1 MYAIISLQGRQYKIE
16 NGSVLD
22 VNRLPQQAGE
32 TMEMDNCILAL
43 RDDDGSFKTGTPA
56 LQDASVQLDIVEHF
70 QDNKVTAFKM
80 KRRKRYRRT
89 KGHRQALT
97 RIKVAQINSGK

>member
-1 MYAIISLQGRQYKIE
+1 MYAIISLQGRQYKVE
-16 NGSVLD
+16 NGSILS

-32 TMEMDNCILAL
+32 SVELKDCVMAA

-56 LQDASVQLDIVEHF
+56 LQDASVKLDVMEHF
-70 QDNKVTAFKM
+70 KADKVTAFKM

-89 KGHRQALT
+89 KGHRQAMT
-97 RIKVAQINSGK
+97 KVKVTEINV